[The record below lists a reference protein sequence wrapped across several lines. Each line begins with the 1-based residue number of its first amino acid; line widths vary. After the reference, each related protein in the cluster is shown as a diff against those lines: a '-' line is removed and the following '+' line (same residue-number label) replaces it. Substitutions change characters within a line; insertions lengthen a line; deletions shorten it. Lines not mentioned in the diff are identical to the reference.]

1 MRHVRIAT
9 YEITQGTF
17 QEAADSAKTGMLP
30 KFQAQPGFV
39 RYGVADIG
47 DKTLMSISL
56 WETHEAAEAAVPV
69 AAAWVAEHIANRIS
83 LRSNHVG
90 DLAFY
95 KGVVEAA
102 PATV

>member
-9 YEITQGTF
+9 YEMTQGPF
-17 QEAADSAKTGMLP
+17 QEIADSAKTGMLP
-30 KFQAQPGFV
+30 KFQEQPGFV
-39 RYGVADIG
+39 RYGVADVG
-47 DKTLMSISL
+47 NNTLLSMSL
-56 WETHEAAEAAVPV
+56 WETREAAEAAVPV
-69 AAAWVAEHIANRIS
+69 AAAWVAEHVADRIS